1 MNTIVFH
8 GVPQGHDVFGGGG
21 DKYFESFY
29 GISESF
35 KGAKTVFV
43 VEVRKDASGFCSYY
57 SYIRPQNV
65 VAYSGRSGSYFGMS
79 LKVDSQYCTDV
90 YSLFQLFDKIYEE
103 KIIGSILQQSGNT
116 EQYRI
121 ASFVDADYQLKSIAQ
136 LADNQIKA
144 YFENDFEEID
154 SSFTKQYASASVY
167 YNPDDVNSEAFF
179 NSTRLY
185 GKVFISP
192 EYASKDSVISTLS
205 SSEKKHQSIK
215 VDYEKQIADLQ
226 KENAQI
232 PDLKGQ
238 LSKIQTDYENLVKQS
253 QEIQITAK
261 SLKSSNS
268 ALEQKLKETQQE
280 LEQIKKATNIGQ
292 VADRLEPSLN
302 ELLGIMRSIK
312 PSPETRT
319 QQSSRLTEEGTH
331 QGHRHSSHGHHHG
344 KHSVILRYLPL
355 ALGAL
360 LLILLSFLLL
370 RGIKSGPRIK
380 SLQQEKVVLEK
391 QLDSLKRENARLL
404 TSNSSSIVQ
413 QEGYFRVISR
423 NDKYPNALFE
433 VSDASG
439 VPVSGPLH
447 LKGIYSVVCRGVDQE
462 GEWKSDGFSLMDDK
476 KKNPIKVQVNK
487 VDKAVL
493 SFYIKNDKALSYEYQ
508 VN

>member
-121 ASFVDADYQLKSIAQ
+121 ASFVDADHQLKTIAQ

-154 SSFTKQYASASVY
+154 SSFTKQYAAASVY
-167 YNPDDVNSEAFF
+167 YNLEDVNSEAFF
-179 NSTRLY
+179 NSTRVY

-192 EYASKDSVISTLS
+192 EYASKDSVISSLS
-205 SSEKKHQSIK
+205 SSEKKHQAIK

-331 QGHRHSSHGHHHG
+331 QEHRHSSHGHHG
-344 KHSVILRYLPL
+344 KHSVILKSLPL
-355 ALGAL
+355 TMGAL
-360 LLILLSFLLL
+360 LLVLLSFLLW

-380 SLQQEKVVLEK
+380 ALQQEKAALEK
-391 QLDSLKRENARLL
+391 QMDSLKKECDILQAGT
-404 TSNSSSIVQ
+404 TSLA
-413 QEGYFRVISR
+413 QEGVFYRIAFQ
-423 NDKYPNALFE
+423 NDKYPNAAFE
-433 VSDASG
+433 VYDDSG
-439 VPVSGPLH
+439 NLVTGPLKFRGKYSIAC
-447 LKGIYSVVCRGVDQE
+447 KGIETE
-462 GEWKSDGFSLMDDK
+462 GEWKSDGLSLLDNK
-476 KKNPIKVQVNK
+476 KRNPISVQVNK
-487 VDKAVL
+487 ADKAVL
-493 SFYIKNDKALSYEYQ
+493 TFYIKNDIAVSIEYQ
-508 VN
+508 VK